1 MLPFIR
7 QDLAELAAYT
17 PHPGG
22 ASGESAHSESVLDR
36 LDTNECPYDLP
47 EELKQKLAWTYQQLI
62 ETNRYPDGG
71 HAALKEAIAQYVNES
86 IAESIPVPPLNKGE
100 ILNVPPLNKGALLNV
115 PPLNKGGLGGVK
127 LQKTAITADNISVGN
142 GSDELIRSLLI
153 ATCLGGQGSIL
164 VANPTFSMYG
174 ITAKTLGIPVVSAPR
189 KEDNFEI
196 DIAAAKQAIL
206 SVGVAPVGAG
216 CANAQNQ
223 NPPVRVVF
231 VVHPN
236 SPTANAL
243 TTNEIEWLSSL
254 PENIL
259 VVIDEAYFEFSQNT
273 LADRLQQHPNWIIL
287 RTFSKAFR
295 LASMRVGYA
304 IAHPELTAA
313 LEKIRL
319 PYNLPSFSQTAAE
332 FALAQRQQL
341 LAVIPEIIAERAK
354 LIAALTQH
362 QKLQV
367 WPSAANFVY
376 LRVKS
381 AEGESSEKAHQQIM
395 QQLKAQGT
403 LIRHTGGGLR
413 ITVGTP
419 DENQRT
425 CDRIGAILT

>member
-7 QDLAELAAYT
+7 KDLAELTAYT

-22 ASGESAHSESVLDR
+22 ASRESAHSESVLDR

-47 EELKQKLAWTYQQLI
+47 EELKKKLAWTYQQLI

-86 IAESIPVPPLNKGE
+86 IAIPPL
-100 ILNVPPLNKGALLNV
+100 
-115 PPLNKGGLGGVK
+115 GGLG
-127 LQKTAITADNISVGN
+127 LPKTAITADNISVGN

-153 ATCLGGQGSIL
+153 ATCLGGTGSIF

-174 ITAKTLGIPVVSAPR
+174 IIAQTLGIPVVSAQR
-189 KEDNFEI
+189 KEETFEI
-196 DIAAAKQAIL
+196 DIEAAKRDL
-206 SVGVAPVGAG
+206 
-216 CANAQNQ
+216 AQNQ
-223 NPPVRVVF
+223 NPPVRAVF

-243 TTNEIEWLSSL
+243 TPDEIEWLESL
-254 PENIL
+254 PSEIL

-273 LADRLQQHPNWIIL
+273 LADQLHHHPNWIIL

-304 IAHPELTAA
+304 IAHPELAAA

-319 PYNLPSFSQTAAE
+319 PYNLPSFCQVAAE
-332 FALAQRQQL
+332 LALGQRQLL
-341 LAVIPEIIAERAK
+341 LAVIPEIISERAK
-354 LIAALTQH
+354 LIAALTQY

-376 LRVKS
+376 LRVK
-381 AEGESSEKAHQQIM
+381 AGEGESPQQEHQQIM
-395 QQLKAQGT
+395 QHLKDRGT

-413 ITVGTP
+413 ITVGNP
-419 DENQRT
+419 EENQRT
-425 CDRIGAILT
+425 VDRIGAIFA

>member
-7 QDLAELAAYT
+7 KDLAELTAYT

-47 EELKQKLAWTYQQLI
+47 EELKKKLAWTYQQLI

-86 IAESIPVPPLNKGE
+86 IAIPP
-100 ILNVPPLNKGALLNV
+100 
-115 PPLNKGGLGGVK
+115 LGGVA
-127 LQKTAITADNISVGN
+127 LPKTAITADNISVGN

-153 ATCLGGQGSIL
+153 ATCLGGTGSIF

-174 ITAKTLGIPVVSAPR
+174 IIAQTLGIPVVSAQR
-189 KEDNFEI
+189 KEENFEI
-196 DIAAAKQAIL
+196 DIEAAKCAI
-206 SVGVAPVGAG
+206 
-216 CANAQNQ
+216 AQNQ
-223 NPPVRVVF
+223 NPPVRAVF

-243 TTNEIEWLSSL
+243 TPDEIEWLENL
-254 PENIL
+254 PSEIL

-273 LADRLQQHPNWIIL
+273 LADQLHHHPNWIIL

-304 IAHPELTAA
+304 IAHPELAAA

-319 PYNLPSFSQTAAE
+319 PYNLPSFCQVAAE
-332 FALAQRQQL
+332 LALAQRQLL
-341 LAVIPEIIAERAK
+341 LAVIPEIISERAK
-354 LIAALTQH
+354 LIAALTQYP
-362 QKLQV
+362 KLQI

-376 LRVKS
+376 LRVK
-381 AEGESSEKAHQQIM
+381 AGEGESPQQEHQQIM
-395 QQLKAQGT
+395 QHLKERGT

-413 ITVGTP
+413 ITVGSP
-419 DENQRT
+419 EENQRT
-425 CDRIGAILT
+425 VDRIAAILA

>member
-7 QDLAELAAYT
+7 KDLAELTAYT

-47 EELKQKLAWTYQQLI
+47 EELKKKLAWTYQQLI

-86 IAESIPVPPLNKGE
+86 ITIP
-100 ILNVPPLNKGALLNV
+100 A
-115 PPLNKGGLGGVK
+115 LGGVA
-127 LQKTAITADNISVGN
+127 LPKTAITADNISVGN

-153 ATCLGGQGSIL
+153 ATCLGGTGSIV

-174 ITAKTLGIPVVSAPR
+174 IIAQTLGIPVVNVQR
-189 KEDNFEI
+189 KEENFEI
-196 DIAAAKQAIL
+196 DIEAAKRAI
-206 SVGVAPVGAG
+206 
-216 CANAQNQ
+216 AQNQ
-223 NPPVRVVF
+223 NPPVRAVF

-243 TTNEIEWLSSL
+243 TPDEIEWLENL
-254 PENIL
+254 PSEIL

-273 LADRLQQHPNWIIL
+273 LADQLHHHPNWIIL

-304 IAHPELTAA
+304 IAHPELAA
-313 LEKIRL
+313 TLEKIRL
-319 PYNLPSFSQTAAE
+319 PYNLPSFCQVAAD
-332 FALAQRQQL
+332 FALAQRQLL
-341 LAVIPEIIAERAK
+341 LAVIAEIISERSK
-354 LIAALTQH
+354 LIAALTQY
-362 QKLQV
+362 QKLQI

-376 LRVKS
+376 LRVK
-381 AEGESSEKAHQQIM
+381 AGEGKSPQQEHQQIM
-395 QQLKAQGT
+395 QHLKDRGT

-413 ITVGTP
+413 ITVGSP
-419 DENQRT
+419 EENQRT
-425 CDRIGAILT
+425 VDRIAAIFD

>member
-7 QDLAELAAYT
+7 KDLAELTAYT
-17 PHPGG
+17 PHPGV
-22 ASGESAHSESVLDR
+22 ASAESAQSSMVLDR

-47 EELKQKLAWTYQQLI
+47 AELKQKLAWNYQQLI

-86 IAESIPVPPLNKGE
+86 IAESI
-100 ILNVPPLNKGALLNV
+100 AV
-115 PPLNKGGLGGVK
+115 PPLNKGGLGGVTAGN
-127 LQKTAITADNISVGN
+127 TAITADNISVGN

-153 ATCLGGQGSIL
+153 ATCLGPVGSIF

-174 ITAKTLGIPVVSAPR
+174 IIAQTLGIPVVSGGR
-189 KEDNFEI
+189 KPETFEI
-196 DIAAAKQAIL
+196 DLEMAKKAID
-206 SVGVAPVGAG
+206 
-216 CANAQNQ
+216 QTE

-243 TTNEIEWLSSL
+243 TTDEIEWLSNL
-254 PENIL
+254 PEDIL

-273 LADRLQQHPNWIIL
+273 LAGKLHQHPNWIIL

-304 IAHPELTAA
+304 IAHPSLTAA

-319 PYNLPSFSQTAAE
+319 PYNLPAFSQLAAE
-332 FALAQRQQL
+332 FALAQRQLL
-341 LAVIPEIIAERAK
+341 LAVISETISERAK

-376 LRVKS
+376 LRVKADDPNS
-381 AEGESSEKAHQQIM
+381 AEAEHKQIM

-413 ITVGTP
+413 ITVGSP
-419 DENQRT
+419 EENQRT
-425 CDRIGAILT
+425 CDRISEMLT

>member
-1 MLPFIR
+1 MLSFIR
-7 QDLAELAAYT
+7 KDLAELTAYT

-47 EELKQKLAWTYQQLI
+47 EELKKKLAWTYQQLI

-86 IAESIPVPPLNKGE
+86 ITIP
-100 ILNVPPLNKGALLNV
+100 A
-115 PPLNKGGLGGVK
+115 LGGVA
-127 LQKTAITADNISVGN
+127 LPKTAITADNISVGN

-153 ATCLGGQGSIL
+153 ATCLGGTGSIF

-174 ITAKTLGIPVVSAPR
+174 IIAQTLGIPVVSAQR
-189 KEDNFEI
+189 KEENFEI
-196 DIAAAKQAIL
+196 DIEAAKCAI
-206 SVGVAPVGAG
+206 
-216 CANAQNQ
+216 AQNQ
-223 NPPVRVVF
+223 NPPVRAVF

-243 TTNEIEWLSSL
+243 TPDEIEWLENL
-254 PENIL
+254 PSQIL

-273 LADRLQQHPNWIIL
+273 LADQLHHHPNWIIL

-304 IAHPELTAA
+304 IAHPELAAA

-319 PYNLPSFSQTAAE
+319 PYNLPSFCQVAAE
-332 FALAQRQQL
+332 LALAQRQLL
-341 LAVIPEIIAERAK
+341 LAVIPEIISERAK
-354 LIAALTQH
+354 LIAALTQY

-376 LRVKS
+376 LRVK
-381 AEGESSEKAHQQIM
+381 ADEGESPQQEHQQIM
-395 QQLKAQGT
+395 QHLKERGT

-413 ITVGTP
+413 ITVGSP
-419 DENQRT
+419 EENQRT
-425 CDRIGAILT
+425 VDRIAAIFD

>member
-7 QDLAELAAYT
+7 KDLAELTAYT

-47 EELKQKLAWTYQQLI
+47 EELKKKLAWTYQQLI

-86 IAESIPVPPLNKGE
+86 ITIPP
-100 ILNVPPLNKGALLNV
+100 
-115 PPLNKGGLGGVK
+115 LGGVA
-127 LQKTAITADNISVGN
+127 LPKTAITADNISVGN

-153 ATCLGGQGSIL
+153 ATCLGGTGSIF

-174 ITAKTLGIPVVSAPR
+174 IIAQTLGIPVVSAQR
-189 KEDNFEI
+189 KEENFEI
-196 DIAAAKQAIL
+196 DIEAAKKAI
-206 SVGVAPVGAG
+206 
-216 CANAQNQ
+216 AQNQ
-223 NPPVRVVF
+223 NPPVRAVF

-243 TTNEIEWLSSL
+243 TPDEIEWLENL
-254 PENIL
+254 PSQIL

-273 LADRLQQHPNWIIL
+273 LANQLHHHPNWIIL

-304 IAHPELTAA
+304 IAHPELAAA

-319 PYNLPSFSQTAAE
+319 PYNLPSFCQVAAE
-332 FALAQRQQL
+332 LALAQRQL
-341 LAVIPEIIAERAK
+341 LLTVIPEIISERAK
-354 LIAALTQH
+354 LIAALSQY
-362 QKLQV
+362 QKLQI

-376 LRVKS
+376 LRVK
-381 AEGESSEKAHQQIM
+381 AGEGESPQQEHQQIM
-395 QQLKAQGT
+395 QHLKERGT

-413 ITVGTP
+413 ITVGSP
-419 DENQRT
+419 EENQRT
-425 CDRIGAILT
+425 VDRIAAIFD

>member
-7 QDLAELAAYT
+7 KDLAELTAYT

-22 ASGESAHSESVLDR
+22 ASRESAHSESVLDR

-47 EELKQKLAWTYQQLI
+47 EELKKKLAWTYQQLI

-86 IAESIPVPPLNKGE
+86 ITIPPLG
-100 ILNVPPLNKGALLNV
+100 GAAL
-115 PPLNKGGLGGVK
+115 P
-127 LQKTAITADNISVGN
+127 KTAITADNISVGN

-153 ATCLGGQGSIL
+153 ATCLGGTGSIF

-174 ITAKTLGIPVVSAPR
+174 IIAQTLGIPVVSAQR
-189 KEDNFEI
+189 KEENFEI
-196 DIAAAKQAIL
+196 DIEAAKRDL
-206 SVGVAPVGAG
+206 
-216 CANAQNQ
+216 AQNQ
-223 NPPVRVVF
+223 NPPVRAVF

-243 TTNEIEWLSSL
+243 TPDEIEWLENL
-254 PENIL
+254 PSEIL

-273 LADRLQQHPNWIIL
+273 LADQLHHHPNWIIL

-304 IAHPELTAA
+304 IAHPELAAA

-319 PYNLPSFSQTAAE
+319 PYNLPSFCQVAAE
-332 FALAQRQQL
+332 LALAQRQLL
-341 LAVIPEIIAERAK
+341 LAVIPEIISERAK
-354 LIAALTQH
+354 LIAALTQY
-362 QKLQV
+362 QKLQI

-376 LRVKS
+376 LRVK
-381 AEGESSEKAHQQIM
+381 AGEGESPQQEHQQIM
-395 QQLKAQGT
+395 QHLKERGT

-413 ITVGTP
+413 ITVGSP
-419 DENQRT
+419 EENQRT
-425 CDRIGAILT
+425 VDRIAAIFA

>member
-1 MLPFIR
+1 MVIIKSTI
-7 QDLAELAAYT
+7 AELTAYT

-22 ASGESAHSESVLDR
+22 ASGESAHSEIVLDR

-47 EELKQKLAWTYQQLI
+47 AELKQKLAWNYQQLI

-86 IAESIPVPPLNKGE
+86 IAESIHVPPLK
-100 ILNVPPLNKGALLNV
+100 KV
-115 PPLNKGGLGGVK
+115 PPLNKGGLGGVPEP
-127 LQKTAITADNISVGN
+127 KTAITADNISVGN

-153 ATCLGGQGSIL
+153 ATCLGGAGSIF

-174 ITAKTLGIPVVSAPR
+174 ITATTLGIPVVSAR
-189 KEDNFEI
+189 RREDNFAI
-196 DIAAAKQAIL
+196 DINAAKRAID
-206 SVGVAPVGAG
+206 
-216 CANAQNQ
+216 QNQ
-223 NPPVRVVF
+223 NPPVRIVF

-243 TTNEIEWLSSL
+243 TINEIEWLSSL

-273 LADRLQQHPNWIIL
+273 LADRLHQHPNWIIL

-304 IAHPELTAA
+304 IAHPELTAT

-332 FALAQRQQL
+332 FALAQRQLL
-341 LAVIPEIIAERAK
+341 LAVIPETISERAK

-367 WPSAANFVY
+367 WPSAANFLY
-376 LRVKS
+376 LRVKA
-381 AEGESSEKAHQQIM
+381 AEGESAEQKHQQIM

-419 DENQRT
+419 DENVRT
-425 CDRIGAILT
+425 CDRLAAILTY

>member
-7 QDLAELAAYT
+7 KDLAELTAYT

-47 EELKQKLAWTYQQLI
+47 EELKKKLAWTYQQLI

-86 IAESIPVPPLNKGE
+86 ITIPP
-100 ILNVPPLNKGALLNV
+100 
-115 PPLNKGGLGGVK
+115 LGGVA
-127 LQKTAITADNISVGN
+127 LPKTAITADNISVGN

-153 ATCLGGQGSIL
+153 ATCLGGTGSIF

-174 ITAKTLGIPVVSAPR
+174 IIAQTLGIPVVSAQR
-189 KEDNFEI
+189 KEENFEI
-196 DIAAAKQAIL
+196 DIEAAKRDL
-206 SVGVAPVGAG
+206 
-216 CANAQNQ
+216 AQNQ
-223 NPPVRVVF
+223 NPPVRAVF

-243 TTNEIEWLSSL
+243 TPDEIEWLENL
-254 PENIL
+254 PSEIL

-273 LADRLQQHPNWIIL
+273 LADQLHHHPNWIIL

-304 IAHPELTAA
+304 IAHPELAAA

-319 PYNLPSFSQTAAE
+319 PYNLPSFCQVAAE
-332 FALAQRQQL
+332 LALAQRQLL
-341 LAVIPEIIAERAK
+341 LAVIPEIISERAK
-354 LIAALTQH
+354 LIAALTQY
-362 QKLQV
+362 QKLQI

-376 LRVKS
+376 LRVK
-381 AEGESSEKAHQQIM
+381 AGEGESPQQEHQQIM
-395 QQLKAQGT
+395 QHLKERGT

-413 ITVGTP
+413 ITVGSP
-419 DENQRT
+419 EENQRT
-425 CDRIGAILT
+425 VDRIAAIFD

>member
-7 QDLAELAAYT
+7 KDLAELTAYT
-17 PHPGG
+17 PHPGSV
-22 ASGESAHSESVLDR
+22 SGESGHSESLLDR
-36 LDTNECPYDLP
+36 LDTNECAYDLP

-86 IAESIPVPPLNKGE
+86 
-100 ILNVPPLNKGALLNV
+100 LNVPPLTLV
-115 PPLNKGGLGGVK
+115 KGGLGGVPQ
-127 LQKTAITADNISVGN
+127 LTTPITADNISVGN

-153 ATCLGGQGSIL
+153 ATCLGGVGSIF
-164 VANPTFSMYG
+164 VASPTFSMYG
-174 ITAKTLGIPVVSAPR
+174 IIAQTLGIPVVSCGR
-189 KEDNFEI
+189 KAETFEI
-196 DIAAAKQAIL
+196 DIEAAKRAIHQTEN
-206 SVGVAPVGAG
+206 S
-216 CANAQNQ
+216 
-223 NPPVRVVF
+223 PVRVVF

-243 TTNEIEWLSSL
+243 TTDEIEWLSTL
-254 PENIL
+254 PEDML

-273 LADRLQQHPNWIIL
+273 LADKLHEHPNWIIL
-287 RTFSKAFR
+287 RTFSKALR

-304 IAHPELTAA
+304 IANPELTAT

-319 PYNLPSFSQTAAE
+319 PYNLPAFSQLAAE
-332 FALAQRQQL
+332 LALAQRQLL
-341 LAVIPEIIAERAK
+341 LAVIPEIISERAK

-376 LRVKS
+376 LRVK
-381 AEGESSEKAHQQIM
+381 AGKGESPEQEHQQIM

-413 ITVGTP
+413 ITVGSP
-419 DENQRT
+419 EENQRT
-425 CDRIGAILT
+425 CDRIGEIFD

>member
-7 QDLAELAAYT
+7 KDLAELTAYT

-22 ASGESAHSESVLDR
+22 VSGESAHSESVLDR

-47 EELKQKLAWTYQQLI
+47 EELKKKLAWTYQQLI
-62 ETNRYPDGG
+62 ETNRYPDGS

-86 IAESIPVPPLNKGE
+86 ITIPP
-100 ILNVPPLNKGALLNV
+100 
-115 PPLNKGGLGGVK
+115 LGGVA
-127 LQKTAITADNISVGN
+127 LPKTAITADNISVGN

-153 ATCLGGQGSIL
+153 ATCLGGTGSIF

-174 ITAKTLGIPVVSAPR
+174 IIAQTLGIPVVSAQR
-189 KEDNFEI
+189 KEENFEI
-196 DIAAAKQAIL
+196 DIEAAKKAI
-206 SVGVAPVGAG
+206 
-216 CANAQNQ
+216 AQNQ
-223 NPPVRVVF
+223 NPPVRAVF

-243 TTNEIEWLSSL
+243 TPDEIEWLENL
-254 PENIL
+254 PSEIL

-273 LADRLQQHPNWIIL
+273 LADQLHHHQNWIIL

-304 IAHPELTAA
+304 IAHPELAAA

-319 PYNLPSFSQTAAE
+319 PYNLPSFCQVAAE
-332 FALAQRQQL
+332 LALAQRQLL
-341 LAVIPEIIAERAK
+341 LAVIPEIISERAK
-354 LIAALTQH
+354 LIAALTQYP
-362 QKLQV
+362 KLQI

-376 LRVKS
+376 LRVK
-381 AEGESSEKAHQQIM
+381 AGEGQSPQQEHQQIM
-395 QQLKAQGT
+395 QHLKERGT

-413 ITVGTP
+413 ITVGSP
-419 DENQRT
+419 EENQRT
-425 CDRIGAILT
+425 VDRIAAVLMLCRLV

>member
-7 QDLAELAAYT
+7 KDLAELSAYT

-22 ASGESAHSESVLDR
+22 ASGEPAHSESAIDR

-47 EELKQKLAWTYQQLI
+47 EELKKKLAWTYQQLI

-71 HAALKEAIAQYVNES
+71 HAALKEAIAQYINES
-86 IAESIPVPPLNKGE
+86 IP
-100 ILNVPPLNKGALLNV
+100 V

-127 LQKTAITADNISVGN
+127 LPKTAITADNISVGN

-174 ITAKTLGIPVVSAPR
+174 IIAQTLGIPVVSVQR
-189 KEDNFEI
+189 KEETFEI
-196 DIAAAKQAIL
+196 DIEEAKRAID
-206 SVGVAPVGAG
+206 
-216 CANAQNQ
+216 QNQ
-223 NPPVRVVF
+223 NPPVRAVF

-243 TTNEIEWLSSL
+243 TADEIEWLENL
-254 PENIL
+254 PSEIL

-273 LADRLQQHPNWIIL
+273 LADQLHQHPNWIIL

-304 IAHPELTAA
+304 IAHPELAAA

-332 FALAQRQQL
+332 LALAQRQLL
-341 LAVIPEIIAERAK
+341 LATIPETLSERPK

-376 LRVKS
+376 LRVKAGDRNL
-381 AEGESSEKAHQQIM
+381 AETQHKQIM
-395 QQLKAQGT
+395 QQLKERGT

-413 ITVGTP
+413 ITVGSP
-419 DENQRT
+419 EENQRT
-425 CDRIGAILT
+425 VDRIAAVLD

>member
-7 QDLAELAAYT
+7 KDLAELTAYT

-47 EELKQKLAWTYQQLI
+47 EELKKKLAWTYQQLI

-86 IAESIPVPPLNKGE
+86 ITIP
-100 ILNVPPLNKGALLNV
+100 A
-115 PPLNKGGLGGVK
+115 LGGVA
-127 LQKTAITADNISVGN
+127 LPKTAITADNISVGN

-153 ATCLGGQGSIL
+153 ATCLGGTGSIF

-174 ITAKTLGIPVVSAPR
+174 IIAQTLGIPVVSAQR
-189 KEDNFEI
+189 KEENFEI
-196 DIAAAKQAIL
+196 DIEAAKRAL
-206 SVGVAPVGAG
+206 
-216 CANAQNQ
+216 AQNQ
-223 NPPVRVVF
+223 NPPVRAVF

-243 TTNEIEWLSSL
+243 TPDEIEWLENL
-254 PENIL
+254 PSEIL

-273 LADRLQQHPNWIIL
+273 LADQLHHHPNWIIL

-304 IAHPELTAA
+304 IAHPELAAA

-319 PYNLPSFSQTAAE
+319 PYNLPSFCQVAAE
-332 FALAQRQQL
+332 FALAQRQLL
-341 LAVIPEIIAERAK
+341 LAVIPEIISERSK
-354 LIAALTQH
+354 LIAALTQY
-362 QKLQV
+362 QKLQI

-376 LRVKS
+376 LRVK
-381 AEGESSEKAHQQIM
+381 AGEGESPQQEHQQIM
-395 QQLKAQGT
+395 QHLKERGT

-413 ITVGTP
+413 ITVGSP
-419 DENQRT
+419 EENQRT
-425 CDRIGAILT
+425 VDRIAAILA

>member
-7 QDLAELAAYT
+7 KDLAQLTAYT
-17 PHPGG
+17 PHPGA
-22 ASGESAHSESVLDR
+22 ASGESVPSKSAIDR

-47 EELKQKLAWTYQQLI
+47 AELKQKLAWNYQQLI

-86 IAESIPVPPLNKGE
+86 IAESIHVPPLSKGG
-100 ILNVPPLNKGALLNV
+100 LHVPPLS
-115 PPLNKGGLGGVK
+115 KGGLGGVIPP
-127 LQKTAITADNISVGN
+127 KTAITADNISVGN

-153 ATCLGGQGSIL
+153 ATCLGAVGSIL

-174 ITAKTLGIPVVSAPR
+174 IIAQTLGIPVVSVPR
-189 KEDNFEI
+189 KPDTFEM
-196 DIAAAKQAIL
+196 DIEEAKRAIL
-206 SVGVAPVGAG
+206 SEG
-216 CANAQNQ
+216 CANAQTE

-243 TTNEIEWLSSL
+243 TTNEIEWLSTL
-254 PENIL
+254 PEDIL

-273 LADRLQQHPNWIIL
+273 LAGKLQEHPNWIIL

-304 IAHPELTAA
+304 IANPELTAA

-319 PYNLPSFSQTAAE
+319 PYNLPAFSQLAAE
-332 FALAQRQQL
+332 FALAQRQLL
-341 LAVIPEIIAERAK
+341 LAVIPETISERAK

-362 QKLQV
+362 QQLQI

-376 LRVKS
+376 LRVKADNRNL
-381 AEGESSEKAHQQIM
+381 AEQQHKQIM
-395 QQLKAQGT
+395 EQLKAEGT

-413 ITVGTP
+413 ITVGSP
-419 DENQRT
+419 QENQRT
-425 CDRIGAILT
+425 CDRLSQILT

>member
-7 QDLAELAAYT
+7 KDLAELTAYT
-17 PHPGG
+17 PHPGS
-22 ASGESAHSESVLDR
+22 ASGESGHSESLLDR
-36 LDTNECPYDLP
+36 LDTNECAYDLP

-86 IAESIPVPPLNKGE
+86 
-100 ILNVPPLNKGALLNV
+100 LNVPPLTLV
-115 PPLNKGGLGGVK
+115 KGGLGGVPQ
-127 LQKTAITADNISVGN
+127 LTTPITADNISVGN

-153 ATCLGGQGSIL
+153 ATCLGGVGSIF
-164 VANPTFSMYG
+164 VASPTFSMYG
-174 ITAKTLGIPVVSAPR
+174 IIAQTLGIPVVSCGR
-189 KEDNFEI
+189 KAETFEI
-196 DIAAAKQAIL
+196 DIEAAKRAIHQTEN
-206 SVGVAPVGAG
+206 S
-216 CANAQNQ
+216 
-223 NPPVRVVF
+223 PVRVVF

-243 TTNEIEWLSSL
+243 TTDEIEWLSTL
-254 PENIL
+254 PEDML

-273 LADRLQQHPNWIIL
+273 LAGKLEEHPNWIIL
-287 RTFSKAFR
+287 RTFSKALR

-304 IAHPELTAA
+304 IANPELTAT

-319 PYNLPSFSQTAAE
+319 PYNLPAFSQLAAE
-332 FALAQRQQL
+332 LALAQRQLL
-341 LAVIPEIIAERAK
+341 LAVIPEIISERAK

-376 LRVKS
+376 LRVK
-381 AEGESSEKAHQQIM
+381 AGKGESPEQEHQQIM

-413 ITVGTP
+413 ITVGSP
-419 DENQRT
+419 EENQRT
-425 CDRIGAILT
+425 CDRIGEIFD

>member
-1 MLPFIR
+1 MLSFIR
-7 QDLAELAAYT
+7 KDLAELTAYT

-71 HAALKEAIAQYVNES
+71 HAALKQEIAQYVNES
-86 IAESIPVPPLNKGE
+86 SQNICPE
-100 ILNVPPLNKGALLNV
+100 
-115 PPLNKGGLGGVK
+115 GVT
-127 LQKTAITADNISVGN
+127 QPKTAITADNISVGN

-153 ATCLGGQGSIL
+153 ATCLGGTGSIF

-174 ITAKTLGIPVVSAPR
+174 ITAKTLGIPVVSVAR

-196 DIAAAKQAIL
+196 DINAAKRAIL
-206 SVGVAPVGAG
+206 SVDVAPVGAG
-216 CANAQNQ
+216 CANDQNQ

-243 TTNEIEWLSSL
+243 TTNEIEWLSNL
-254 PENIL
+254 PEDIL

-273 LADRLQQHPNWIIL
+273 LADRLHQHPNWIIL

-304 IAHPELTAA
+304 IAHPELTAT

-332 FALAQRQQL
+332 FALAQRQLL

-376 LRVKS
+376 LRVKAGEGKS
-381 AEGESSEKAHQQIM
+381 AEEEHQQIM
-395 QQLKAQGT
+395 QQLKARGT

-413 ITVGTP
+413 ITVGSP

-425 CDRIGAILT
+425 CDRIQAILT

>member
-7 QDLAELAAYT
+7 KDLAELTAYT

-22 ASGESAHSESVLDR
+22 ASGEPAHSESAIVDR

-47 EELKQKLAWTYQQLI
+47 EELKKKLAWTYQQLI

-86 IAESIPVPPLNKGE
+86 
-100 ILNVPPLNKGALLNV
+100 LNV
-115 PPLNKGGLGGVK
+115 PPLNKGGLGGVT
-127 LQKTAITADNISVGN
+127 LPKTAITGDNISVGN

-174 ITAKTLGIPVVSAPR
+174 IIAQTLGIPVVSVQR
-189 KEDNFEI
+189 KEENFEI
-196 DIAAAKQAIL
+196 DIEAAKRAID
-206 SVGVAPVGAG
+206 
-216 CANAQNQ
+216 QNQ
-223 NPPVRVVF
+223 NPPVRAVF

-243 TTNEIEWLSSL
+243 TTDEIEWLSSL
-254 PENIL
+254 PEQIL

-273 LADRLQQHPNWIIL
+273 LADRLHQHPNWIIL

-304 IAHPELTAA
+304 IAHPELAAA

-332 FALAQRQQL
+332 LALAQRQLL
-341 LAVIPEIIAERAK
+341 LATIPETLSERAK

-362 QKLQV
+362 QKLLV

-376 LRVKS
+376 LRAKVG
-381 AEGESSEKAHQQIM
+381 EGESAEEEHKQIM
-395 QQLKAQGT
+395 QQLKEGGT

-413 ITVGTP
+413 ITVGSP
-419 DENQRT
+419 EENQRT
-425 CDRIGAILT
+425 ADRIAAILD

>member
-7 QDLAELAAYT
+7 KDLAELTAYT

-22 ASGESAHSESVLDR
+22 TSGEPAHSERAIDR

-47 EELKQKLAWTYQQLI
+47 EELKKKLAWTYQQLI

-86 IAESIPVPPLNKGE
+86 
-100 ILNVPPLNKGALLNV
+100 LNVAPLI
-115 PPLNKGGLGGVK
+115 KGGLGGVT
-127 LQKTAITADNISVGN
+127 LPKTAITADNISVGN

-174 ITAKTLGIPVVSAPR
+174 IIAQTLGIPVVSVQR
-189 KEDNFEI
+189 KEENFEI
-196 DIAAAKQAIL
+196 DIEAAKRAI
-206 SVGVAPVGAG
+206 
-216 CANAQNQ
+216 AQNQ
-223 NPPVRVVF
+223 NPPVRAVF

-243 TTNEIEWLSSL
+243 TSDEIEWLSTL
-254 PENIL
+254 PEEIL

-273 LADRLQQHPNWIIL
+273 LADQLHQHPNWIIL

-304 IAHPELTAA
+304 IAHPELAAA

-332 FALAQRQQL
+332 LALAQRQLL
-341 LAVIPEIIAERAK
+341 LATISKTISERTK

-376 LRVKS
+376 LRVKAGDRNL
-381 AEGESSEKAHQQIM
+381 AETEHKQIM
-395 QQLKAQGT
+395 QQLKERGT

-413 ITVGTP
+413 ITVGSP

-425 CDRIGAILT
+425 VYRIGEIFDKS

>member
-7 QDLAELAAYT
+7 KDLAELTAYT

-47 EELKQKLAWTYQQLI
+47 EELKKKLAWTYQQLI

-71 HAALKEAIAQYVNES
+71 HAALKEDLAEYVNES
-86 IAESIPVPPLNKGE
+86 
-100 ILNVPPLNKGALLNV
+100 LNVPALNKA
-115 PPLNKGGLGGVK
+115 GLGGIT
-127 LQKTAITADNISVGN
+127 LPKTAITADNISVGN
-142 GSDELIRSLLI
+142 GSDELIRSILI
-153 ATCLGGQGSIL
+153 ATCLGGTGSIL

-174 ITAKTLGIPVVSAPR
+174 IIAQTLGIPVVSVRR
-189 KEDNFEI
+189 KEENFEI
-196 DIAAAKQAIL
+196 DIEAAKRAID
-206 SVGVAPVGAG
+206 
-216 CANAQNQ
+216 QNP
-223 NPPVRVVF
+223 NPPVRAVF

-243 TTNEIEWLSSL
+243 TTDEIEWLSTL
-254 PENIL
+254 PEEIL

-273 LADRLQQHPNWIIL
+273 LADQLHNHPNWIIL

-304 IAHPELTAA
+304 IAHPELTAT

-332 FALAQRQQL
+332 LALAQRQLL
-341 LAVIPEIIAERAK
+341 LATIPETLSERSK
-354 LIAALTQH
+354 VIAALTQH

-376 LRVKS
+376 LRVK
-381 AEGESSEKAHQQIM
+381 AGEGESAEQEHRQIM
-395 QQLKAQGT
+395 QQLKEGGT

-413 ITVGTP
+413 ITVGSP

-425 CDRIGAILT
+425 VDRIAAILN

>member
-7 QDLAELAAYT
+7 KDLAELTAYT

-22 ASGESAHSESVLDR
+22 TSGEPAHSESTIDR

-47 EELKQKLAWTYQQLI
+47 EELKTKLAWTYQQLI

-86 IAESIPVPPLNKGE
+86 ITIPP
-100 ILNVPPLNKGALLNV
+100 
-115 PPLNKGGLGGVK
+115 LGGVT
-127 LQKTAITADNISVGN
+127 LPKTAITADNISVGN
-142 GSDELIRSLLI
+142 GSDELIRSILI
-153 ATCLGGQGSIL
+153 ATCLGGAGSIF

-174 ITAKTLGIPVVSAPR
+174 IIAQTLGIPVVSAQR
-189 KEDNFEI
+189 KEENFEI
-196 DIAAAKQAIL
+196 DIEAAKRAI
-206 SVGVAPVGAG
+206 G
-216 CANAQNQ
+216 QNQ
-223 NPPVRVVF
+223 HPPVRAVF

-243 TTNEIEWLSSL
+243 TPDEIEWLSNL
-254 PENIL
+254 PEEIL

-273 LADRLQQHPNWIIL
+273 LADQLHPHPNWIIL

-304 IAHPELTAA
+304 IAHPELTAT

-332 FALAQRQQL
+332 LALAQRPLL
-341 LAVIPEIIAERAK
+341 LATIPETLSERAK

-362 QKLQV
+362 QKLKV
-367 WPSAANFVY
+367 WQSAANFVY
-376 LRVKS
+376 LRVK
-381 AEGESSEKAHQQIM
+381 ADEGESAEQEHKQIM
-395 QQLKAQGT
+395 QQLKEGGT

-413 ITVGTP
+413 ITVGSP
-419 DENQRT
+419 EENQRT
-425 CDRIGAILT
+425 VDRIAAILN

>member
-7 QDLAELAAYT
+7 KDLAELTAYT

-47 EELKQKLAWTYQQLI
+47 EELKKKLAWTYQQLI

-71 HAALKEAIAQYVNES
+71 HAALKEDLAQYVNES
-86 IAESIPVPPLNKGE
+86 ITIPS
-100 ILNVPPLNKGALLNV
+100 
-115 PPLNKGGLGGVK
+115 LGGVA
-127 LQKTAITADNISVGN
+127 LPKTAITADNISVGN

-153 ATCLGGQGSIL
+153 ATCLGGTGSIF

-174 ITAKTLGIPVVSAPR
+174 IIAQTLGIPVVSAQR
-189 KEDNFEI
+189 KEENFEI
-196 DIAAAKQAIL
+196 DIEAAKCAI
-206 SVGVAPVGAG
+206 
-216 CANAQNQ
+216 AQNQ
-223 NPPVRVVF
+223 NPPVRAVF

-243 TTNEIEWLSSL
+243 TPDEIEWLENL
-254 PENIL
+254 PSEIL

-273 LADRLQQHPNWIIL
+273 LADQLHHHPNWIIL

-304 IAHPELTAA
+304 IAHPELAAA

-319 PYNLPSFSQTAAE
+319 PYNLPSFCQVAAE
-332 FALAQRQQL
+332 LALAQRQLL
-341 LAVIPEIIAERAK
+341 LAVIPEIISERAK
-354 LIAALTQH
+354 LIAALTQY
-362 QKLQV
+362 QKLQI

-376 LRVKS
+376 LRVK
-381 AEGESSEKAHQQIM
+381 AGEGESPQQENQQIM
-395 QQLKAQGT
+395 QHLKERGT

-413 ITVGTP
+413 ITVGSP
-419 DENQRT
+419 EENQRT
-425 CDRIGAILT
+425 VDRMAAIFD

>member
-7 QDLAELAAYT
+7 KDLAELTAYT

-22 ASGESAHSESVLDR
+22 TSGEPAHSESAIDR

-47 EELKQKLAWTYQQLI
+47 EELKKKLAWTYQQLI

-71 HAALKEAIAQYVNES
+71 HATLKEAIAQYVNE
-86 IAESIPVPPLNKGE
+86 A
-100 ILNVPPLNKGALLNV
+100 LNVS
-115 PPLNKGGLGGVK
+115 PLNKGGLGGVT
-127 LQKTAITADNISVGN
+127 LPQTAITADNISVGN

-153 ATCLGGQGSIL
+153 ATCLGGTGSIF

-174 ITAKTLGIPVVSAPR
+174 IIAQTLGIPVVTAQR
-189 KEDNFEI
+189 KEENFEI
-196 DIAAAKQAIL
+196 DIEAAKRAI
-206 SVGVAPVGAG
+206 
-216 CANAQNQ
+216 NQNQ
-223 NPPVRVVF
+223 NPPVRAVF

-243 TTNEIEWLSSL
+243 TTDEIEWLSTL
-254 PENIL
+254 PEDIL
-259 VVIDEAYFEFSQNT
+259 VVIDEAYFEFSQKT
-273 LADRLQQHPNWIIL
+273 LADRLHQHPNWIIL

-304 IAHPELTAA
+304 IAHPELTAT

-332 FALAQRQQL
+332 LALAQRQLL
-341 LAVIPEIIAERAK
+341 LAVIPEIIAERSQ

-376 LRVKS
+376 LRVK
-381 AEGESSEKAHQQIM
+381 AGDRNLADTEHKQIM
-395 QQLKAQGT
+395 QQLKERGT

-413 ITVGTP
+413 ITVGSP
-419 DENQRT
+419 EENQRT
-425 CDRIGAILT
+425 VDRIGEIFDNS